1 MRGVLLEI
9 FKRTPFLVHIEMLN
23 VLLERIRESCILAP
37 PIVYIVIWRSADYCL
52 SLLSSSII
60 RPNSEN
66 V

>member
-1 MRGVLLEI
+1 
-9 FKRTPFLVHIEMLN
+9 MLN

>member
-1 MRGVLLEI
+1 
-9 FKRTPFLVHIEMLN
+9 MLN

-37 PIVYIVIWRSADYCL
+37 PIVYIFIWRSADYCL

>member
-9 FKRTPFLVHIEMLN
+9 FKRTPFLVYIEMLN

-37 PIVYIVIWRSADYCL
+37 PIVYIFIWRSADYCL